1 MRGLLDRLVAALAAQ
16 ETKSAARIIVNH
28 AFREEPKLGH
38 AIGRLAA
45 LSRFDLSDDRELVET
60 LVGALEHELPRKLLK
75 FVVKPRVDRINAL
88 IQALAGTAAPLAREA
103 LENVVRTF
111 PQEEYG
117 RAAAK
122 ALAAPLPGSG
132 SGANADGASRTGS
145 RPAGAP
151 APPVPRAGP
160 SAPAAAMSGD
170 IDLFGLP
177 NLLQSLSSTE
187 VTGTLAL
194 RDQDGNPL
202 GALRFEAGRVVA
214 AAAGRLHGE
223 AAVYQLLEKPTPG
236 RFSFS
241 AQGGTAPGGD
251 EAAGDPE
258 PEPLDAIALL
268 MEGVRRHDEFRL
280 ARTVVPDDARLE
292 PAGTKP
298 TVPEAEGDVAFL
310 KRLWALAVAG
320 ETAAACEAAF
330 PCDSYRTRYALAHW
344 VETKALRPR

>member
-1 MRGLLDRLVAALAAQ
+1 MRGLLDRVVAALAAQ

-28 AFREEPKLGH
+28 AFREEPRLGH

-45 LSRFDLSDDRELVET
+45 LARVDLSDDRELVET

-75 FVVKPRVDRINAL
+75 FVVKPHVDRINAL
-88 IQALAGTAAPLAREA
+88 IQALAGTSAPQAREA
-103 LENVVRTF
+103 LEHVARTF

-122 ALAAPLPGSG
+122 ALAAPAPTPGS
-132 SGANADGASRTGS
+132 AALADGVSRTGS
-145 RPAGAP
+145 RPAGVAPTAP
-151 APPVPRAGP
+151 AGTA
-160 SAPAAAMSGD
+160 ALPAAAMSGD

-177 NLLQSLSSTE
+177 NLLQSLSSTQ
-187 VTGTLAL
+187 VTGILAL
-194 RDQDGNPL
+194 RDRDGNAL
-202 GALRFEAGRVVA
+202 GALHFEDGRVAA
-214 AAAGRLHGE
+214 AAAGRLRGD
-223 AAVYQLLEKPTPG
+223 AAVYQLLELPVPG
-236 RFSFS
+236 RFAFT
-241 AQGGTAPGGD
+241 AQGDG
-251 EAAGDPE
+251 EVVGDPE

-330 PCDSYRTRYALAHW
+330 PCDSYRTRCALAHW